1 MLDPVIAF
9 VAQYF
14 YLVVLAG
21 AIIFLAVQFRLGK
34 SPLSLREFLLA
45 ALLIGVVAY
54 LLSKVGNLFV
64 NSPRPFLLT
73 GVPPLIPSSTDNGF
87 PSDHTLLLAFMSALV
102 FLVNK
107 RAGILFLVLAVV
119 IGLARVYAGVHHL
132 LDVIGSLV
140 IVALALLLYLLVIAL
155 WRRASARGLFRNTR

>member
-1 MLDPVIAF
+1 MVDPVIAF

-14 YLVVLAG
+14 YLVVLVG
-21 AIIFLAVQFRLGK
+21 AIIFVAVQFRLGK
-34 SPLSLREFLLA
+34 SPMGLREFLLA
-45 ALLIGVVAY
+45 ALFIGAVAY
-54 LLSKVGNLFV
+54 LLSKAGNLFID
-64 NSPRPFLLT
+64 SPRPFLLT

-107 RAGILFLVLAVV
+107 RAGALFLALAVV
-119 IGLARVYAGVHHL
+119 VGLARVYAGVHHL

-155 WRRASARGLFRNTR
+155 WRRGRAGGPSQKTR

>member
-14 YLVVLAG
+14 YLVVLVG
-21 AIIFLAVQFRLGK
+21 AIIFVAVQFRLGK
-34 SPLSLREFLLA
+34 SPMGLREFLLA

-54 LLSKVGNLFV
+54 LLSKAGNLFI

-87 PSDHTLLLAFMSALV
+87 PSDHTLLLATLAALV

-107 RAGILFLVLAVV
+107 RAGALFLALAVV
-119 IGLARVYAGVHHL
+119 VGLARVYAGVHHL
-132 LDVIGSLV
+132 LDVVGSLV
-140 IVALALLLYLLVIAL
+140 IVALALVLYLLVVEL
-155 WRRASARGLFRNTR
+155 WRRGRTGRLFRNTR